1 MSATRDEIIQYLR
14 RHGATGVNDL
24 AAATGVTAVSI
35 RHHLSALQADG
46 LITAAESHSGV
57 GRPKL
62 LYSLTQAALDRFPSK
77 YMRLTDRLL
86 DEIKSAIPAP
96 IIERMFTAIAQDIA
110 ADHKGKFDGKPIEEK
125 IELLMSVL
133 GEEGFMAAWNKVGDN
148 YHLTEYNCPYFA
160 IGQRHPEVCTIDQTL
175 ISNMLG
181 TEVEKSTCLLNGDER
196 CVFVI
201 YPKQIKP
208 IEIKPAEIE
217 TLS

>member
-1 MSATRDEIIQYLR
+1 
-14 RHGATGVNDL
+14 
-24 AAATGVTAVSI
+24 
-35 RHHLSALQADG
+35 
-46 LITAAESHSGV
+46 
-57 GRPKL
+57 
-62 LYSLTQAALDRFPSK
+62 
-77 YMRLTDRLL
+77 MRLTDRLL
-86 DEIKSAIPAP
+86 DEIKSAMPSP

-201 YPKQIKP
+201 YPKQIKSV
-208 IEIKPAEIE
+208 EITPAEIE
-217 TLS
+217 TLT

>member
-1 MSATRDEIIQYLR
+1 MSATRDEIITYLR
-14 RHGATGVNDL
+14 QHGATGVNDL

-46 LITAAESHSGV
+46 LIAAAESHVGV

-62 LYSLTQAALDRFPSK
+62 LYSLTQTALERFPSK
-77 YMRLTDRLL
+77 YVRLTDRLL
-86 DEIKSAIPAP
+86 GEIKSAIPSP

-110 ADHKGKFDGKPIEEK
+110 ADHMDKFEGKPIEEK
-125 IELLMSVL
+125 IEMLMSIL

-175 ISNMLG
+175 ISQMLG

-208 IEIKPAEIE
+208 ADIE

>member
-1 MSATRDEIIQYLR
+1 MSATRDEIITYLR
-14 RHGATGVNDL
+14 QHGATGVNDL

-46 LITAAESHSGV
+46 LIAAAESHVGV

-62 LYSLTQAALDRFPSK
+62 LYSLTQTALERFPSK
-77 YMRLTDRLL
+77 YVRLTDRLL
-86 DEIKSAIPAP
+86 GEIKSAIPSP

-110 ADHKGKFDGKPIEEK
+110 ADHMDKFEGKPIEEK
-125 IELLMSVL
+125 IELLMSIL

-175 ISNMLG
+175 ISQMLG

-208 IEIKPAEIE
+208 ADIE